1 MANLLRIVIKPLL
14 KSQIRLYVFFGI
26 LMGSYQLILFIKYQ
40 ELKMFGFGIIKGTMI
55 GIGIGL
61 MTGLALKEMCKKK
74 KTTSSDNVDKNNE
87 KSDT

>member
-1 MANLLRIVIKPLL
+1 
-14 KSQIRLYVFFGI
+14 
-26 LMGSYQLILFIKYQ
+26 
-40 ELKMFGFGIIKGTMI
+40 MFGFGIIKGTMI

-74 KTTSSDNVDKNNE
+74 KTTISDNVAKNNE